1 MIKDTSENQYVWI
14 EVPKLGSVYK
24 TAGLNI
30 KDFTDEEYTK
40 IENDLKI
47 YTSPYRDGTSAKDEY
62 YSDDTT
68 GLSSSEYKTLKNK
81 MLKSIYQNGGFYIGR
96 YEAGISEPR
105 TNHSSVTGIVPK
117 SQSNQV
123 PLNWVTC
130 SEAQSLASKVASGT
144 SKTSSLMFGIQ
155 WNLVQKYIETK
166 AISSGTSLSTIR
178 SLLKGN
184 STSWGNYQ
192 SSKYEITNSN
202 AKYSSNNGVKWNNE
216 QLNKT
221 STTQKILLTTGATN
235 IFGKQNIFDLA
246 GNVWEW
252 TLEYSGTTNPC
263 TIRGGAYESTSS
275 ENNANTISNS
285 YATFAY
291 YSIGFRV
298 SIY

>member
-1 MIKDTSENQYVWI
+1 MQ
-14 EVPKLGSVYK
+14 P
-24 TAGLNI
+24 
-30 KDFTDEEYTK
+30 
-40 IENDLKI
+40 LKI
-47 YTSPYRDGTSAKDEY
+47 
-62 YSDDTT
+62 
-68 GLSSSEYKTLKNK
+68 
-81 MLKSIYQNGGFYIGR
+81 MLKKAYDI
-96 YEAGISEPR
+96 
-105 TNHSSVTGIVPK
+105 
-117 SQSNQV
+117 
-123 PLNWVTC
+123 
-130 SEAQSLASKVASGT
+130 
-144 SKTSSLMFGIQ
+144 MF
-155 WNLVQKYIETK
+155 
-166 AISSGTSLSTIR
+166 
-178 SLLKGN
+178 
-184 STSWGNYQ
+184 
-192 SSKYEITNSN
+192 
-202 AKYSSNNGVKWNNE
+202 NGVKWNNE

>member
-1 MIKDTSENQYVWI
+1 MKEPNLNAMLDFLFDLGKELEKDNNDSAVYNVYEVVSKMQGRDVEKEIAQLLYFCSEERAATVENELSQVEDPQKQNNIFMAIVTLYPLTKNIV
-14 EVPKLGSVYK
+14 VQLLKKADVQPSDF
-24 TAGLNI
+24 LNI
-30 KDFTDEEYTK
+30 YDNNSEL
-40 IENDLKI
+40 LKI
-47 YTSPYRDGTSAKDEY
+47 I
-62 YSDDTT
+62 
-68 GLSSSEYKTLKNK
+68 KTN
-81 MLKSIYQNGGFYIGR
+81 
-96 YEAGISEPR
+96 
-105 TNHSSVTGIVPK
+105 
-117 SQSNQV
+117 
-123 PLNWVTC
+123 
-130 SEAQSLASKVASGT
+130 
-144 SKTSSLMFGIQ
+144 
-155 WNLVQKYIETK
+155 
-166 AISSGTSLSTIR
+166 
-178 SLLKGN
+178 
-184 STSWGNYQ
+184 
-192 SSKYEITNSN
+192 
-202 AKYSSNNGVKWNNE
+202 VKWVKDNSAYTNVDVNHYNE